1 MRDIW
6 YLVLPL
12 IISALITPVV
22 KQIGYRLDAFAQM
35 NERTVHHGKIV
46 RIGGVAI
53 YLAFII
59 TMALYVKTDM
69 AMNGILIG
77 STIMFIGGLVD
88 DLVNLKPLYKFSF
101 QVVAAI
107 VLIASGVTLDVI
119 RLPLGITINMGV
131 VSFIVTFFWITGITN
146 AVNLIDGLDGLCGGI
161 SVIILTVIAMLAVI
175 EGRGDVEMIALILV
189 GATLGFLLYNA
200 HPASIFMG
208 DCGALFLGFIISAI
222 SLLGFKSSTIMTLA
236 LPLLLLALPIIDTLS
251 AILRRTLKGHKFS
264 EADKSHIHHLLMNK
278 FGHKNTVIIMCIVT
292 ALFGLTAYVYMI
304 NKGIGLISLFVIM
317 LAVDL
322 FIEGSGMISDKYH
335 PILSVSRRII
345 RRLTSSKRS
354 SAAIVISAISR
365 AIAAPSLIAMPT
377 SAAERAGESLIPSP
391 SMMTVCPCARSAST
405 NRALSSGRTSEW
417 YSSTPTCAAIAAAVR
432 SLSPV
437 STCSRSRACTYSCV
451 PNAWPNSPAVE
462 MVSP

>member
-1 MRDIW
+1 MGIRKTFGAW
-6 YLVLPL
+6 RTTLLNMVLWENL
-12 IISALITPVV
+12 LLT
-22 KQIGYRLDAFAQM
+22 
-35 NERTVHHGKIV
+35 
-46 RIGGVAI
+46 
-53 YLAFII
+53 
-59 TMALYVKTDM
+59 
-69 AMNGILIG
+69 
-77 STIMFIGGLVD
+77 FIGGLVD
-88 DLVNLKPLYKFSF
+88 DLVNLKPLYKFGF

-161 SVIILTVIAMLAVI
+161 CVIILTVIAMLSII
-175 EGRGDVEMIALILV
+175 EGRSDVEMIALILV
-189 GATLGFLLYNA
+189 GATLGFLIYNA

-322 FIEGSGMISDKYH
+322 FIEASGMISEKYH

-345 RRLTSSKRS
+345 RRMMRKKN
-354 SAAIVISAISR
+354 
-365 AIAAPSLIAMPT
+365 
-377 SAAERAGESLIPSP
+377 IPEGDQ
-391 SMMTVCPCARSAST
+391 RK
-405 NRALSSGRTSEW
+405 
-417 YSSTPTCAAIAAAVR
+417 
-432 SLSPV
+432 
-437 STCSRSRACTYSCV
+437 
-451 PNAWPNSPAVE
+451 
-462 MVSP
+462 

>member
-189 GATLGFLLYNA
+189 GATLGFLIYNA
-200 HPASIFMG
+200 HLMLGLAGAGRGLENAERTAEFINRTGPKRIINFTIFHHESAPLYRDVEAG
-208 DCGALFLGFIISAI
+208 IFVPSGELENLLEERKLLQLLQVPIESYDGFHDHIEVRTR
-222 SLLGFKSSTIMTLA
+222 GR
-236 LPLLLLALPIIDTLS
+236 LPEDRS
-251 AILRRTLKGHKFS
+251 R
-264 EADKSHIHHLLMNK
+264 
-278 FGHKNTVIIMCIVT
+278 
-292 ALFGLTAYVYMI
+292 
-304 NKGIGLISLFVIM
+304 M
-317 LAVDL
+317 LAHLED
-322 FIEGSGMISDKYH
+322 
-335 PILSVSRRII
+335 
-345 RRLTSSKRS
+345 
-354 SAAIVISAISR
+354 
-365 AIAAPSLIAMPT
+365 AIARE
-377 SAAERAGESLIPSP
+377 ERK
-391 SMMTVCPCARSAST
+391 AS
-405 NRALSSGRTSEW
+405 
-417 YSSTPTCAAIAAAVR
+417 
-432 SLSPV
+432 
-437 STCSRSRACTYSCV
+437 
-451 PNAWPNSPAVE
+451 
-462 MVSP
+462 

>member
-12 IISALITPVV
+12 IISALITPAV

-35 NERTVHHGKIV
+35 NERTVHHGRIV

-59 TMALYVKTDM
+59 TMALFVKTDM
-69 AMNGILIG
+69 SMNGILIG
-77 STIMFIGGLVD
+77 STIMFIGGLID
-88 DLVNLKPLYKFSF
+88 DLVNLKPLYKFGF

-131 VSFIVTFFWITGITN
+131 VI
-146 AVNLIDGLDGLCGGI
+146 C
-161 SVIILTVIAMLAVI
+161 VIILTVIAMLSII
-175 EGRGDVEMIALILV
+175 EGRSDVEMIALILV
-189 GATLGFLLYNA
+189 GATLGFLIYNA

-322 FIEGSGMISDKYH
+322 FIEASGMISEKYH

-345 RRLTSSKRS
+345 RRMMRKKN
-354 SAAIVISAISR
+354 
-365 AIAAPSLIAMPT
+365 
-377 SAAERAGESLIPSP
+377 IPEGDQ
-391 SMMTVCPCARSAST
+391 RK
-405 NRALSSGRTSEW
+405 
-417 YSSTPTCAAIAAAVR
+417 
-432 SLSPV
+432 
-437 STCSRSRACTYSCV
+437 
-451 PNAWPNSPAVE
+451 
-462 MVSP
+462 

>member
-1 MRDIW
+1 M
-6 YLVLPL
+6 
-12 IISALITPVV
+12 SAPYIREDRADRRCGDLCGVHRFHGGLR
-22 KQIGYRLDAFAQM
+22 KDGHGD
-35 NERTVHHGKIV
+35 ER
-46 RIGGVAI
+46 
-53 YLAFII
+53 
-59 TMALYVKTDM
+59 
-69 AMNGILIG
+69 ILLG
-77 STIMFIGGLVD
+77 STIVFIGGLID
-88 DLVNLKPLYKFSF
+88 DFVNLRPIYKFGF

-119 RLPLGITINMGV
+119 RLPFGITISMGV
-131 VSFIVTFFWITGITN
+131 VSVIVTFLWIAGITN

-161 SVIILTVIAMLAVI
+161 SVIILIVIAMLAIV
-175 EGRGDVEMIALILV
+175 ERRSDVEMISLILA
-189 GATLGFLLYNA
+189 GATLGFLVYNA

-345 RRLTSSKRS
+345 R
-354 SAAIVISAISR
+354 SA
-365 AIAAPSLIAMPT
+365 
-377 SAAERAGESLIPSP
+377 
-391 SMMTVCPCARSAST
+391 
-405 NRALSSGRTSEW
+405 
-417 YSSTPTCAAIAAAVR
+417 
-432 SLSPV
+432 
-437 STCSRSRACTYSCV
+437 
-451 PNAWPNSPAVE
+451 
-462 MVSP
+462 

>member
-22 KQIGYRLDAFAQM
+22 KPIGYRLDAFAPM

-189 GATLGFLLYNA
+189 GATLGFLIYNA

-345 RRLTSSKRS
+345 RRLTRKKTITDSDR
-354 SAAIVISAISR
+354 
-365 AIAAPSLIAMPT
+365 
-377 SAAERAGESLIPSP
+377 
-391 SMMTVCPCARSAST
+391 T
-405 NRALSSGRTSEW
+405 N
-417 YSSTPTCAAIAAAVR
+417 
-432 SLSPV
+432 
-437 STCSRSRACTYSCV
+437 
-451 PNAWPNSPAVE
+451 
-462 MVSP
+462 

>member
-1 MRDIW
+1 M
-6 YLVLPL
+6 
-12 IISALITPVV
+12 
-22 KQIGYRLDAFAQM
+22 AQV
-35 NERTVHHGKIV
+35 E
-46 RIGGVAI
+46 
-53 YLAFII
+53 
-59 TMALYVKTDM
+59 
-69 AMNGILIG
+69 MNGILIG

-189 GATLGFLLYNA
+189 GATLGFLIYNA

-345 RRLTSSKRS
+345 RRLTRKKTITDSD
-354 SAAIVISAISR
+354 
-365 AIAAPSLIAMPT
+365 
-377 SAAERAGESLIPSP
+377 
-391 SMMTVCPCARSAST
+391 
-405 NRALSSGRTSEW
+405 RTD
-417 YSSTPTCAAIAAAVR
+417 
-432 SLSPV
+432 
-437 STCSRSRACTYSCV
+437 
-451 PNAWPNSPAVE
+451 
-462 MVSP
+462 

>member
-1 MRDIW
+1 MFSKEVGID
-6 YLVLPL
+6 LGTANLL
-12 IISALITPVV
+12 
-22 KQIGYRLDAFAQM
+22 M
-35 NERTVHHGKIV
+35 
-46 RIGGVAI
+46 
-53 YLAFII
+53 
-59 TMALYVKTDM
+59 YVK
-69 AMNGILIG
+69 GE
-77 STIMFIGGLVD
+77 
-88 DLVNLKPLYKFSF
+88 
-101 QVVAAI
+101 
-107 VLIASGVTLDVI
+107 
-119 RLPLGITINMGV
+119 GV

-175 EGRGDVEMIALILV
+175 EGRSDVEMIALILV
-189 GATLGFLLYNA
+189 GATLGFLIYNA

-345 RRLTSSKRS
+345 RRLTRKKTITDSD
-354 SAAIVISAISR
+354 
-365 AIAAPSLIAMPT
+365 
-377 SAAERAGESLIPSP
+377 
-391 SMMTVCPCARSAST
+391 
-405 NRALSSGRTSEW
+405 RTD
-417 YSSTPTCAAIAAAVR
+417 
-432 SLSPV
+432 
-437 STCSRSRACTYSCV
+437 
-451 PNAWPNSPAVE
+451 
-462 MVSP
+462 

>member
-345 RRLTSSKRS
+345 RRLTRKKTITDSD
-354 SAAIVISAISR
+354 
-365 AIAAPSLIAMPT
+365 
-377 SAAERAGESLIPSP
+377 
-391 SMMTVCPCARSAST
+391 
-405 NRALSSGRTSEW
+405 RTD
-417 YSSTPTCAAIAAAVR
+417 
-432 SLSPV
+432 
-437 STCSRSRACTYSCV
+437 
-451 PNAWPNSPAVE
+451 
-462 MVSP
+462 